1 MSGIAADFGTA
12 LGETLTDS
20 EDAMGEYLKNLVIM
34 VLDTIQKLLVAYI
47 SMTTMRNVSELG
59 LIGLAKAAA
68 EIALITAAFE
78 TAKGAIG
85 NFYTGGFTPS
95 GDWDQPQGLV
105 HSNEFVANR
114 FAVANPHL
122 RPIFDVIDVAQR
134 SGNVANLTADD
145 IAAVASGSRASAAP
159 SAPMSF
165 RDGNTATTNDPA
177 LAAML
182 AECTRTLRRLKQ
194 RLDEPITAETYL
206 TGKGGINEAQK
217 EYTKIQNNKS
227 RHRNHD

>member
-1 MSGIAADFGTA
+1 
-12 LGETLTDS
+12 
-20 EDAMGEYLKNLVIM
+20 M

-95 GDWDQPQGLV
+95 GDWNQPQGLV

-145 IAAVASGSRASAAP
+145 IAAVARGSRTASAATSPAPATAAGRPAP
-159 SAPMSF
+159 STDPELL
-165 RDGNTATTNDPA
+165 AT
-177 LAAML
+177 LAA
-182 AECTRTLRRLKQ
+182 CTRMLRKLDHKLDQDINAVVTISGRNGVKAK
-194 RLDEPITAETYL
+194 LDEYDTL
-206 TGKGGINEAQK
+206 L
-217 EYTKIQNNKS
+217 NNKK
-227 RHRNHD
+227 RK